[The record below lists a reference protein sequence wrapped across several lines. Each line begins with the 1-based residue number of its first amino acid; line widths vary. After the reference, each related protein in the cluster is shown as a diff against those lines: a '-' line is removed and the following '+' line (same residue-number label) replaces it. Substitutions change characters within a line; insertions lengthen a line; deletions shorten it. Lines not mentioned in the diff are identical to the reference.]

1 MARIKINKKNGDI
14 ISLTV
19 DKETEKVFN
28 KICED
33 IDNVE
38 LNEVKMIKMW
48 FGSRG
53 LIFDLKDVSDIEVT
67 G

>member
-1 MARIKINKKNGDI
+1 MTRIKINKKNGDI

-19 DKETEKVFN
+19 DKETEKVFDR
-28 KICED
+28 ICND

-38 LNEVKMIKMW
+38 LNETKMIKMW
-48 FGSRG
+48 LGKRG

-67 G
+67 E